1 MEIEI
6 VKWFQSFSNNF
17 LDVLN
22 CGLTRFGEDI
32 FFICVFMLL
41 YWCVSY
47 QTAFKFSLFYVCSV
61 AVNTVIKTFVKRPR
75 PWMASS
81 EVANK
86 LPASGFSFP
95 SGHSQSVSSITT
107 FLTYNVYKSKAS
119 NGVKIS
125 AVVVSV
131 VLCIIVALSRLY
143 LGQHYLTDVITGLCL
158 GTLVMLALLII
169 SSKFGDKFSKIKPE
183 YVLITVSVILLILIT
198 VTSYVDMSLS
208 VGTLEKL
215 HKYAGLSAGGTI
227 GFVICN
233 NRVPNIATSLN
244 QRIIK
249 LVIGYVIIFGMYF
262 LLKLIPQT
270 NLVVFLTMLV
280 LSFIATC
287 VYPIVYNLIYNK
299 IYFKEN

>member
-32 FFICVFMLL
+32 FFMCVFMLL

-47 QTAFKFSLFYVCSV
+47 GNAFKFALFYVTSV
-61 AVNTVIKTFVKRPR
+61 AVNTVIKSFVKRPR
-75 PWMASS
+75 PWMASE
-81 EVANK
+81 EVINK

-107 FLTYNVYKSKAS
+107 FLTYNVYKSKTHD
-119 NGVKIS
+119 GVKIS

-143 LGQHYLTDVITGLCL
+143 LGQHYLTDVLTGLCL
-158 GTLVMLALLII
+158 GTLVMLALLFI
-169 SSKFGDKFSKIKPE
+169 SEKFGDKFKKIKPE
-183 YVLITVSVILLILIT
+183 YVLIAISLVLLILLT
-198 VTSYVDMSLS
+198 VTSFVDFGLS
-208 VGTLEKL
+208 VTKLEKL
-215 HKYAGLSAGGTI
+215 YKYTGLACGGTI

-233 NRVPNIATSLN
+233 NRVPNIVTSFN
-244 QRIIK
+244 QRVIK
-249 LVIGYVIIFGMYF
+249 LVVGYVTVFGIYF
-262 LLKLIPQT
+262 LLSLIPQT
-270 NLVVFLTMLV
+270 NLVVFLIMLV

-287 VYPIVYNLIYNK
+287 AYPIIYNLIYNK
-299 IYFKEN
+299 IKKQGN